1 MSHGSDERLTF
12 EEHRELKDLDM
23 GAALVAFVEAER
35 LLDEML
41 FLLLGLSHV
50 VVFFVEIAV
59 LVITLPLI
67 SSPMNTEQS
76 G

>member
-12 EEHRELKDLDM
+12 EEHGELKDFDR
-23 GAALVAFVEAER
+23 GAALVTFVEAKR
-35 LLDEML
+35 SFDELL

-50 VVFFVEIAV
+50 VVFFVKITV
-59 LVITLPLI
+59 FVITLPLI
-67 SSPMNTEQS
+67 SSPMTTDQS

>member
-1 MSHGSDERLTF
+1 
-12 EEHRELKDLDM
+12 M